1 LQLKVLF
8 MNKEENYLS
17 DLSEIRSM
25 MQKSTRFISLSGL
38 SGVFVGLV
46 ALIGAA
52 VGLFFLIQY
61 HEGASRDLR
70 LLELGIDESPRFEL
84 ELRLLITAACVLIIS
99 LIGGYFFTSRKAKQ
113 VGQSV
118 WTKSAQQLLANLFIP
133 LAAGGVFCLGLYY
146 HGYYGLIASSTL
158 IFYGMALVNS
168 SKYTLTDIRYLGI
181 SEIIVGLI
189 SLFFI
194 GYGIYFWAFGFGILH
209 IVYGISMYLKYDKK

>member
-1 LQLKVLF
+1 MQLKVLF

-25 MQKSTRFISLSGL
+25 MEKSTRFISLSGL

-52 VGLFFLIQY
+52 LGQYFLISHY
-61 HEGASRDLR
+61 ADAYESGGSNLADMAR
-70 LLELGIDESPRFEL
+70 LGIHI
-84 ELRLLITAACVLIIS
+84 RLLITAACILIIS
-99 LIGGYFFTSRKAKQ
+99 LIGGYFFTSRKAKK

-181 SEIIVGLI
+181 SEMTVGLI